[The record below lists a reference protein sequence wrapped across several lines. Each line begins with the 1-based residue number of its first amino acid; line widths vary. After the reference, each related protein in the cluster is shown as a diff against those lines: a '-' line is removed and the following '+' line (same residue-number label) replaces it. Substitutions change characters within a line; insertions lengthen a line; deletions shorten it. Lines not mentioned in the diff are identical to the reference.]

1 MLKKTLCTNL
11 GPDALK
17 GPKYTEVHWLESM
30 ASVWREADNHDIVP
44 HGCIDCLEGDVAV
57 MTII

>member
-1 MLKKTLCTNL
+1 MLIKPLYTDL

-17 GPKYTEVHWLESM
+17 GPKYTDVQRLESM
-30 ASVWREADNHDIVP
+30 ASVWREADYHDIVP
-44 HGCIDCLEGDVAV
+44 YGCIDCLEGDVAV